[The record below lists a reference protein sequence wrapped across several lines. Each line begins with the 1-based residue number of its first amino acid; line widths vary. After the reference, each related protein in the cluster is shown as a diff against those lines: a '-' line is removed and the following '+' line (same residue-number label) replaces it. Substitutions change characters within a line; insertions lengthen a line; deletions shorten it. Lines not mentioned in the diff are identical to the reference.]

1 MNNLGFPFPVKHYIF
16 TKNTG
21 NLHFVF
27 RVDEQPDPDT
37 IAGTLVDIRKNV
49 PFYASRQMRRNF
61 IDTFGKVCDKPAVLR
76 SIFKYLTEDQSGPH
90 STEQGE
96 VDNRLMEYLATGD
109 NAELAYDLRQNNG
122 RVKDKKF
129 DPFWKKMEEIINER
143 TVAHERRHTAV
154 AYMPVA
160 VSVRALVAEIKA
172 LLPDGTPIPGMTTVK
187 LSFWPCNPYLHSSIS
202 YSAEFKVKRAVQQR
216 MVKARHEDANYA
228 FNYAL
233 YMKNLAV
240 KFRDNSV
247 FISVD
252 DKAVVP
258 VGDPNNP
265 ISTGV
270 RAHNRGLV
278 SVGTQLAAADHDFHV
293 AGVVPSVDYV
303 IDIPESA
310 SDSFYKG
317 SIHVTLK
324 DKVFQASSPTRHA
337 AETVQVLRE
346 VMSDDGV
353 NLSKPMLFQ
362 LSDGGPDH
370 RTIFLSVQLADI
382 ALFVALDLD
391 FLAHLRTAPGQSSTN
406 MAERA
411 MSALNFA
418 LQNTSTCRKEMDDN
432 FEARMRGLTSLKRLR
447 LAATKDKTIADKFTE
462 SMEPVINSLKSR
474 FATIVWQDQ
483 NVKVHEAATEDDI
496 KSIEDLL
503 KIIDP
508 SIKDISELKDL
519 GKFPDLKG
527 FVDKHGHIRH
537 YGFQVSIHIVLK

>member
-27 RVDEQPDPDT
+27 RVDELPDPDK
-37 IAGTLVDIRKNV
+37 IAATLVGIRQNV

-61 IDTFGKVCDKPAVLR
+61 IETFAKVCDDRAALR
-76 SIFKYLTEDQSGPH
+76 SMFKYLTEDQSVPD
-90 STEQGE
+90 TAEQGE
-96 VDNRLMEYLATGD
+96 VDNRLMEYLTTGD
-109 NAELAYDLRQNNG
+109 NAEFAYDLRQNNG
-122 RVKDKKF
+122 RVKDTKF
-129 DPFWKKMEEIINER
+129 NPFWKKMEEIINER
-143 TVAHERRHTAV
+143 TVAHERRHTQV

-160 VSVRALVAEIKA
+160 VSVRALVEEIKA
-172 LLPDGTPIPGMTTVK
+172 LLPQGTPIPGMTTVK

-202 YSAEFKVKRAVQQR
+202 YSADFKVKRAVQQR

-228 FNYAL
+228 FIYAM

-240 KFRDNSV
+240 RFRDNSV

-258 VGDPNNP
+258 VGEPNKP

-270 RAHNRGLV
+270 RAHNRSMV
-278 SVGTQLAAADHDFHV
+278 PVGTQLAASDHDFHI

-303 IDIPESA
+303 IDIPENA

-317 SIHVTLK
+317 TIHATLK
-324 DKVFQASSPTRHA
+324 DKVFEASSPTRHA

-382 ALFVALDLD
+382 ALFIALDLD

-406 MAERA
+406 MAERG

-418 LQNTSTCRKEMDDN
+418 LQNTSTCREEMDDN
-432 FEARMRGLTSLKRLR
+432 FEARMKGLTSLKRIR
-447 LAATKDKTIADKFTE
+447 LAATKDETMKDKYTK
-462 SMEPVINSLKSR
+462 SMEPVIKSLKSR
-474 FATIVWQDQ
+474 FSTVVWQDS
-483 NVKVHEAATEDDI
+483 NVEVHEAASEDDI
-496 KSIEDLL
+496 KAIENLL

-508 SIKDISELKDL
+508 TIKDISEVKDL
-519 GKFPDLKG
+519 AKFPDLKT
-527 FVDKHGHIRH
+527 FMDKHGHIRH
-537 YGFQVSIHIVLK
+537 YGFQVGIH